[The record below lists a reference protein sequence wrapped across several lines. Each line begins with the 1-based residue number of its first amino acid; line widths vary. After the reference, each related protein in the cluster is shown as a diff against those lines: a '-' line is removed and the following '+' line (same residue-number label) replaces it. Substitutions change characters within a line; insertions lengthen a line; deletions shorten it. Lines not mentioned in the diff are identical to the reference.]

1 MLYEIISD
9 KFKEKRVEFHNGLNT
24 VLGTN
29 LGDNSIG
36 KSTFLMIVD
45 FVFGGSTYNKLADII
60 RNVGHHDIKFSF
72 IFGKKQ
78 YWFTRNTLE
87 SNLVWKCN
95 DSYNKEKSISLD
107 KYCDWLNQEYGLSLP
122 FLSFRDAVGR
132 YIRVY
137 GKENLNEKFPLHV
150 VKDEKAKKASYALL
164 KLFDLY
170 TPIHELTGQYER
182 SKDELKVYKNA
193 QKYRFI
199 SNITKLQSKENEKEI
214 NRLTEDI
221 NGIAIRLENGLLDL
235 DAELSEEAIRIKQ
248 QLSKTRKQNTYLK
261 SKLQSV
267 ENNLSY
273 QFSATTQDFE
283 QLHKFFPDANIRSF
297 ETIENFHNKISN
309 ILKSELSTEKKRL
322 VKQITE
328 VESIISEYTQ
338 QLERMIQNP
347 QISKTIL
354 SRHADLQRQIRGLQN
369 QNDAH
374 FELVKLREA
383 VSDNN
388 EKLRGIETEQ
398 FAILETK
405 VCQEMKLINEYIYFG
420 TYNAPVLSFR
430 ENGYVFFTPDDTG
443 TGIAYKGLV
452 VFDLAILSLTK
463 LPVIVHD
470 SVLLKQISDEA
481 IEKILELYQKAG
493 KQVIISLDK
502 QDSYTKKAQII
513 LEETSVLKLSPNGGE
528 LFGRSWG

>member
-1 MLYEIISD
+1 MLYEILCD

-29 LGDNSIG
+29 FGDNSIG

-45 FVFGGSTYNKLADII
+45 FVFGGSAYTKSADII
-60 RNVGHHDIKFSF
+60 RNVGYHDVKFSYV
-72 IFGKKQ
+72 FGEKQ

-87 SNLVWKCN
+87 SNVVWKCN
-95 DSYNKEKSISLD
+95 DLYNKEKSISLD
-107 KYCDWLNQEYGLSLP
+107 QYCDWLNQEYGLSLP

-164 KLFDLY
+164 KLFDSY
-170 TPIHELTGQYER
+170 MPVHELTGIYEY
-182 SKDELKVYKNA
+182 SKDELNVYKKA
-193 QKYRFI
+193 QKYKFI
-199 SNITKLQSKENEKEI
+199 SNITKAQSKKNEKEI

-221 NGIAIRLENGLLDL
+221 DGLSIRLENNLLDL
-235 DAELSEEAIRIKQ
+235 DSELSEEAIRIKQ
-248 QLSKTRKQNTYLK
+248 QLSKAKRQHSYLK
-261 SKLQSV
+261 SKFLSV

-283 QLHKFFPDANIRSF
+283 QLLKFFPDANIRPIS
-297 ETIENFHNKISN
+297 TIEKFHNKISD
-309 ILKSELSTEKKRL
+309 ILILELRAEKNRL
-322 VKQITE
+322 EKQIADI
-328 VESIISEYTQ
+328 ESVISEYTQ
-338 QLERMIQNP
+338 QLEKMIQNP
-347 QISKTIL
+347 KISKTIL
-354 SRHADLQRQIRGLQN
+354 SRYSDLQRQIKGLQN
-369 QNDAH
+369 QNEAY
-374 FELVKLREA
+374 FELGKLKKA
-383 VSDNN
+383 VLDNH

-398 FAILETK
+398 FALLETR
-405 VCQEMKLINEYIYFG
+405 VCQEMKLINDFIYSS
-420 TYNAPVLSFR
+420 TYNAPVLSFS

-452 VFDLAILSLTK
+452 VFDLSVLSLTK

-481 IEKILELYQKAG
+481 IEKILELYQKSG

-502 QDSYTKKAQII
+502 QDSYTKKAQVI

>member
-1 MLYEIISD
+1 MLYEIICD
-9 KFKEKRVEFHNGLNT
+9 KFKEKQVKFHNGLNT

-29 LGDNSIG
+29 SGDNSIG

-45 FVFGGSTYNKLADII
+45 FVFGGSTYTKSADII
-60 RNVGHHDIKFSF
+60 RNVGYHDVKFSY
-72 IFGKKQ
+72 IFGEKS

-87 SNLVWKCN
+87 SNVVWECD
-95 DSYNKEKSISLD
+95 DSYNKGKSISLD
-107 KYCDWLNQEYGLSLP
+107 QYCDWLNQKYKLSLP

-137 GKENLNEKFPLHV
+137 GKENINEKFPLHV
-150 VKDEKAKKASYALL
+150 VKNEKAKKVSYALL

-170 TPIHELTGQYER
+170 MPVHEFTVIYER
-182 SKDELKVYKNA
+182 SKDELNVYKKA
-193 QKYRFI
+193 QKYKFI
-199 SNITKLQSKENEKEI
+199 SNITKAQAKKNEKEI
-214 NRLTEDI
+214 NQLTEDI
-221 NGIAIRLENGLLDL
+221 DGLSIRLENGLLDL

-248 QLSKTRKQNTYLK
+248 QLSKAKRQLSYLK

-273 QFSATTQDFE
+273 KFSVTTQDFE
-283 QLHKFFPDANIRSF
+283 QLHKFFPDANIQSIV
-297 ETIENFHNKISN
+297 TIENFHNKISD
-309 ILKSELSTEKKRL
+309 ILISELHIEKKRL
-322 VKQITE
+322 EKQIADAET
-328 VESIISEYTQ
+328 VISEYTQ
-338 QLERMIQNP
+338 QLEKLIQNP

-354 SRHADLQRQIRGLQN
+354 SRYAELQRQIRGLQN
-369 QNDAH
+369 QNEAYLEH
-374 FELVKLREA
+374 AKLKRA

-388 EKLRGIETEQ
+388 VKLRGIETEQ
-398 FAILETK
+398 FALVETK
-405 VCQEMKLINEYIYFG
+405 VCKEMEFINDFIYAG
-420 TYNAPVLSFR
+420 TYNAPILSFS
-430 ENGYVFFTPDDTG
+430 ENGYIFFTPDDTG

-452 VFDLAILSLTK
+452 VFDLSVLSLTR

-481 IEKILELYQKAG
+481 IEKILELYQESG

>member
-1 MLYEIISD
+1 MLYEIVCD
-9 KFKEKRVEFHNGLNT
+9 KFKKERIEFHTSLNT

-29 LGDNSIG
+29 SGDNSIG

-45 FVFGGSTYNKLADII
+45 FVFGGSTYNKSTDII

-72 IFGKKQ
+72 IFGEKQ
-78 YWFTRNTLE
+78 YWFIRNTLE
-87 SNLVWKCN
+87 SNDVWHCDN
-95 DSYNKEKSISLD
+95 SYNKLKSISLNQ
-107 KYCDWLNQEYGLSLP
+107 YCAWLNQEYDLSLP

-170 TPIHELTGQYER
+170 APVHELKEIFER
-182 SKDELKVYKNA
+182 SKDELSVYKKA
-193 QKYRFI
+193 QKYKFI
-199 SNITKLQSKENEKEI
+199 LNITKAQAKKNQKEI
-214 NRLTEDI
+214 DRLTDDLD
-221 NGIAIRLENGLLDL
+221 GLAVRLENGLLDL

-248 QLSKTRKQNTYLK
+248 QLSKAKRQHSYLK

-267 ENNLSY
+267 ENNLNY

-283 QLHKFFPDANIRSF
+283 QLHKFFPDANIQSIV
-297 ETIENFHNKISN
+297 EIENFHNKISD
-309 ILKSELSTEKKRL
+309 ILISELRMEKKRL
-322 VKQITE
+322 GKQIVDAET
-328 VESIISEYTQ
+328 IISEYTQ
-338 QLERMIQNP
+338 QLEKMIQNP

-354 SRHADLQRQIRGLQN
+354 ARYAELQRQIRDFQN
-369 QNDAH
+369 QNKAY
-374 FELVKLREA
+374 FEFAKLKKA

-388 EKLRGIETEQ
+388 QKMRGIETEQ
-398 FAILETK
+398 FALLESK
-405 VCQEMKLINEYIYFG
+405 VCQEMKIINDFIYSG
-420 TYNAPVLSFR
+420 TYNAPVLSFN

-452 VFDLAILSLTK
+452 VFDLSVLSLTK

-470 SVLLKQISDEA
+470 SVVLKQISDKA
-481 IEKILELYQKAG
+481 IEKILELYQKSG

-502 QDSYTKKAQII
+502 QDSYTEKSQLI
-513 LEETSVLKLSPNGGE
+513 LEKMSILKLSPNGGE

>member
-1 MLYEIISD
+1 MLYEIICNE
-9 KFKEKRVEFHNGLNT
+9 FKEKRVVLHNGLNT

-29 LGDNSIG
+29 SGNNSIG

-45 FVFGGSTYNKLADII
+45 FVFGGSTYTKSADII
-60 RNVGHHDIKFSF
+60 RNVGYHDIKFSY
-72 IFGKKQ
+72 IFGEKQ

-87 SNLVWKCN
+87 SNVVWECDYSFK
-95 DSYNKEKSISLD
+95 KEKSISLGQ
-107 KYCDWLNQEYGLSLP
+107 YCDWLNQKYRLSLP

-170 TPIHELTGQYER
+170 LPIHELTGIYEL
-182 SKDELKVYKNA
+182 SKDELNVYKKA
-193 QKYRFI
+193 QKYKFI
-199 SNITKLQSKENEKEI
+199 SNITKMQAKKNTKEI

-221 NGIAIRLENGLLDL
+221 DSLIIGLESGLLDL

-248 QLSKTRKQNTYLK
+248 QLSKAKRQHSYLK
-261 SKLQSV
+261 SKLQLV

-273 QFSATTQDFE
+273 QFSETTQDFE
-283 QLHKFFPDANIRSF
+283 QLHKFFPDVNIRSIA
-297 ETIENFHNKISN
+297 TIEIFHNKISG
-309 ILKSELSTEKKRL
+309 ILISELRAEKKQL
-322 VKQITE
+322 EKQIAE
-328 VESIISEYTQ
+328 VESVISEYTQ

-354 SRHADLQRQIRGLQN
+354 SRYAELQRQIKGFQN
-369 QNDAH
+369 QNEAYS
-374 FELVKLREA
+374 ELEKLKKA
-383 VSDNN
+383 VSNN
-388 EKLRGIETEQ
+388 KEKLHGIETEQ
-398 FAILETK
+398 FALLETT
-405 VCQEMKLINEYIYFG
+405 VCQEMVIINDFIYSG
-420 TYNAPVLSFR
+420 TYNAPVLSFS

-443 TGIAYKGLV
+443 TGIAFKGLIA
-452 VFDLAILSLTK
+452 FDLSILSLTR

-481 IEKILELYQKAG
+481 IEKILELYQKSG

-513 LEETSVLKLSPNGGE
+513 LEEASVLKLSPNGGE